1 MIWFCKA
8 MAGKVHALGL
18 SGGGKAHSLRSQVVR
33 GITAPPLA
41 EARSTWQGGSFAP
54 RCIPRTRAF
63 RPWTRPKALR
73 PLDFRPGALH
83 RPGPLPAVS
92 PAASTRRAFVP
103 SMDLQTVG
111 DFALPPDPHRPA
123 VRRLDPRQGFRAHGP
138 RTGGR
143 AAPVPLPPVAPKRS
157 EGGNPGRIGC
167 AAVAR
172 AAKTTTAPC
181 TAWTARLG
189 EAHTG
194 ARCL

>member
-111 DFALPPDPHRPA
+111 DFALPPDPHRPG
-123 VRRLDPRQGFRAHGP
+123 VCRLGPARGFCAHRPQRGFRAPAP
-138 RTGGR
+138 RTGG
-143 AAPVPLPPVAPKRS
+143 VPPRCPCPTVP
-157 EGGNPGRIGC
+157 IGC
-167 AAVAR
+167 AR
-172 AAKTTTAPC
+172 PEDAP
-181 TAWTARLG
+181 
-189 EAHTG
+189 
-194 ARCL
+194 